1 MAWFAGIDVGSVS
14 VKAVVIDDGEVKAY
28 HLTPAG
34 ANYRVAA
41 QKAME
46 EALAK
51 AGLSLKD
58 MANIVATGYGAS
70 NVEFASQQV
79 TDISCCARGI
89 SHVFPAVR
97 TVIDVGG
104 QASKVIR
111 VNAEGKATNF
121 VISERCAAG
130 SGRFLQ
136 IIANVL
142 RIDLDSVGPLS
153 LQSNNPVTY
162 TTGCAVF
169 GESEA
174 VSRVAEGTSK
184 EDILAGVHNS
194 IAAKISN
201 LIDRVGMEKEC
212 ALTGGGALDVGLI
225 QRVEE
230 KLGIH
235 LLVPPRPQITAA
247 LGAALVAEER
257 MTSTVR

>member
-1 MAWFAGIDVGSVS
+1 MAWFAGLDVGSVAA
-14 VKAVVIDDGEVKAY
+14 KAVIIENGEIKGY

-34 ANYRVAA
+34 SDYRIAA

-51 AGLSLKD
+51 VGLSLRD
-58 MANIVATGYGAS
+58 VTNTVATGYGAN
-70 NVEFASQQV
+70 NVDFASQQV

-89 SHVFPAVR
+89 SHIFPAVR

-136 IIANVL
+136 IIARVL
-142 RIDLDSVGPLS
+142 GIDLDSVGPLS
-153 LQSNNPVTY
+153 LQAKNPVTY

-174 VSRVAEGTSK
+174 VSRVAEGTRK

-201 LIDRVGMEKEC
+201 LIDRVGLEEEC
-212 ALTGGGALDVGLI
+212 AFAGGGALDVGLI
-225 QRVEE
+225 ERVEE
-230 KLGIH
+230 KLGVH
-235 LLVPPRPQITAA
+235 LLVPPQPQIIAA

-257 MTSTVR
+257 MMSIIR